1 MLLSDGIT
9 GETSMSMSYPP
20 WLRSQLSDEA
30 PGLGVRTVKEKTM
43 PYSNRGFTL
52 VELIVVMAMFVIV
65 IAVAGDTFTRIMKY
79 SSQQSR
85 TAESNI
91 EGVVG
96 LEMMRKD
103 LASAGFG
110 LPWSFQNTISYKEVK
125 PGAANSREYIAA
137 AYNGTP
143 GSEDQT
149 AVPSPVSGGNNVD
162 VTPDNANLLIE
173 GSDYLVLR
181 ATSLGTST
189 AAQRW
194 SFLNYTGATKPD
206 PLAPESWTRE
216 NLQGGNWVAVIKI
229 GLSGSFTKELV
240 MNGSAFTTTYNSLSD
255 YGPNE
260 SKVTH
265 YIYGIS
271 DSVKPRMPFNRAD
284 YYVRVPS
291 SSDANMLPRRC
302 APHTGILYKAL
313 VKNDLDAS
321 TGGTVSSTEAP
332 LLDCVADMQVVYT
345 LDSLSNGVT
354 TDTDSLAG
362 LTAREIREQLRLI
375 QVYVLTH
382 EGGKD
387 ALYTYPNETIG
398 VGPTVD
404 GLTSGSGRTFNLK
417 DTIKEGWQQYRWKI
431 YRVIVKP
438 ANLAQSL

>member
-1 MLLSDGIT
+1 ML
-9 GETSMSMSYPP
+9 
-20 WLRSQLSDEA
+20 RC
-30 PGLGVRTVKEKTM
+30 
-43 PYSNRGFTL
+43 NRGFNL
-52 VELIVVMAMFVIV
+52 IELIVVMAMFLIV
-65 IAVAGDTFTRIMKY
+65 IAVAGDTFTRILKY
-79 SSQQSR
+79 TSQQTK

-110 LPWSFQNTISYKEVK
+110 LPWSFQNTISYDEVD
-125 PGAANSREYIAA
+125 PGGGGREALAAK
-137 AYNGTP
+137 YNGTP
-143 GSEDQT
+143 DTETQAGI
-149 AVPSPVSGGNNVD
+149 PSPVSGGNNV
-162 VTPDNANLLIE
+162 TPGDAHQLIE

-194 SFLNYTGATKPD
+194 SYINYTGQTKPAS
-206 PLAPESWTRE
+206 LTPEAWTRE
-216 NLQGGNWVAVIKI
+216 NLKGTDWVAVIRV

-240 MNGSAFTTTYNSLSD
+240 MNAGSFTTQYNNLAS
-255 YGPNE
+255 YEPNE
-260 SKVTH
+260 TKVTH

-271 DSVKPRMPFNRAD
+271 DSDQPRMPFNRAD

-291 SSDANMLPRRC
+291 STDANMLPRHC
-302 APHTGILYKAL
+302 APNTGILYKAL
-313 VKNDLDAS
+313 VSQAD
-321 TGGTVSSTEAP
+321 GTVSSTEAP

-345 LDSLSNGVT
+345 LDSLNNGVT

-362 LTAREIREQLRLI
+362 LSARQIREQLRLI

-382 EGGKD
+382 EGGRD
-387 ALYTYPNETIG
+387 AFYTYPNETIG
-398 VGPTVD
+398 VGPTVN

-438 ANLAQSL
+438 ANLGQAL